1 MKMGWTKMTL
11 DEACHFSNG
20 LWKGNKAPFLNV
32 GVIRNT
38 NFRKDGSLDDSD
50 IAYLDVEAKKFEKRR
65 LQYGDIILE
74 KSGGGPKQPVG
85 RVALFDK
92 QEGLF
97 SFSNFTSAM
106 RVKAPQIL
114 NFRFLHK
121 FLYWTYLSGVTEGM
135 QSHST
140 GIRNLDG
147 NAYKSIEIAFPSLH
161 EQQRIVTILDEAF
174 EAIAAAR
181 ANAEQNRQNARAL
194 FESYLQSVFSQRGG
208 EWEKTTLEKVL
219 KVQPQNGWSPPAAN
233 HSDSGTPVLTLSS
246 VTGFQFK
253 ADKIKFTSAPTN
265 NMGRY
270 WVKNGDLLITR
281 SNTPNLVGHVA
292 IASDI
297 NQPTIYP
304 DLIMRMNPDPERV
317 MTEFLYFQL
326 RTPALRQEIMGR
338 AQGANPTMKKISNG
352 AVKTLP
358 IVVPRLETQSSIA
371 QSLNQLTIETQRLES
386 LYQRKIAALDELKQS
401 LLQQAFSGN
410 L

>member
-1 MKMGWTKMTL
+1 MKAGWHKKKL
-11 DEACHFSNG
+11 GEVCELVNG
-20 LWKGNKAPFLNV
+20 RAYRKPELLSEGKYKVLRVGNFFTNENWYYSDLELEDKKYCDNGDLLYAWSASFGPRVWTGEKVIFHYHIWKVIPDFGQIDQQFL
-32 GVIRNT
+32 
-38 NFRKDGSLDDSD
+38 FYFLEWDKEL
-50 IAYLDVEAKKFEKRR
+50 LK
-65 LQYGDIILE
+65 LE
-74 KSGGGPKQPVG
+74 KGAGTTMIHVSKGSMEE
-85 RVALFDK
+85 R
-92 QEGLF
+92 E
-97 SFSNFTSAM
+97 
-106 RVKAPQIL
+106 IL
-114 NFRFLHK
+114 VPPL
-121 FLYWTYLSGVTEGM
+121 
-135 QSHST
+135 
-140 GIRNLDG
+140 
-147 NAYKSIEIAFPSLH
+147 A
-161 EQQRIVTILDEAF
+161 EQQRIVAILDEAF
-174 EAIAAAR
+174 EAITAAR
-181 ANAEQNRQNARAL
+181 TNAEQNRQNARAL